1 MKTCVLSILIVLFS
15 VADVSCGNSFYV
27 YNLAVDMI
35 RETDVVFKGGFRTQ
49 MTLEEYIA
57 NDTLSLQIA
66 EIHSQRPRF
75 SWQIFS
81 NKKNTYQRK
90 YRILVA
96 TSKELIDNDNGDVWD
111 SGLVA
116 DSSSVAVEYGGGA
129 LSPATLYYWKV
140 MIVDD
145 RGRKSDFSD
154 AKGFITAHE
163 LDDYTSVLPLEK
175 QSKQPLNITTQGSTA
190 MIDFGKDA
198 FAQMFM
204 RLNSL
209 TGQDTV
215 VVHLGEDLDSVGL
228 VNKKPLG
235 SVRYRKFTIPLDKGY
250 SKYQLIVEPIASNT
264 DPNVNNGAVPVLMP
278 SYIGEVMP
286 FRYAQIDNY
295 SQRLVYSNITR
306 DEVTYPFDDDA
317 ADFRCDDT
325 LLNQIWELCKYS
337 LKATTFAGTFVDGDR
352 ERITYEADT
361 YINQLSYYAVSD
373 QYSIARNSLERLI
386 YHSTWPTEWILQT
399 ALIAYNDYLYTGD
412 IAFLKKYYE
421 DLKMRTMWNLRNDD
435 DHLLHSGGGITDS
448 YLLSHIN
455 THTSSIRDIVDW
467 PPSELNGYHLKECNT
482 AVNAFY
488 YKGLE
493 AFAEIAAALDNNYDA
508 SCFQKYAQEA
518 RDAFNTI
525 LLRPDSLYND
535 GIGANHTSLH
545 GNMLTLAMGITADTC
560 RSAALNF
567 IKKQGMACSPY
578 GAQFLLDAVFEG
590 GDADY
595 ALKLLTDTT
604 LRSWYEMMRSGST
617 ITTESWS
624 HKIKKNQDWNHAW
637 GAAPANIISRRLM
650 GIEPTKPGFARVRIA
665 PQTGRLGYAYIKQPT
680 PRGVITVEIK
690 PSGTSKKRF
699 SVVIPPNM
707 TADIVLPDGS
717 TKVVG
722 SGRWDYVLKN
732 R

>member
-1 MKTCVLSILIVLFS
+1 
-15 VADVSCGNSFYV
+15 
-27 YNLAVDMI
+27 MI

-49 MTLEEYIA
+49 MTLEEYVA
-57 NDTLSLQIA
+57 NDSLSLQVA
-66 EIHSQRPRF
+66 EIHSRRPRF

-81 NKKNTYQRK
+81 TKNNTYQQK

-96 TSKELIDNDNGDVWD
+96 SSKDLIDNNKGDVWD
-111 SGLVA
+111 SGLVV
-116 DSSSVAVEYGGGA
+116 DSSSVAVVYGGGA

-154 AKGFITAHE
+154 AKGFVTAHE

-175 QSKQPLNITTQGSTA
+175 HTKQPLSITLQGTTA

-198 FAQMFM
+198 FSQMFL

-215 VVHLGEDLDSVGL
+215 VVHLGEDLDSLGL
-228 VNKKPLG
+228 VNQKPLG
-235 SVRYRKFTIPLDKGY
+235 NVRYRKFTVALDKGY

-278 SYIGEVMP
+278 GYIGEVMP

-295 SQRLVYSNITR
+295 EQRLVYSNITR

-337 LKATTFAGTFVDGDR
+337 MKATSFAGTFVDGDR

-386 YHSTWPTEWILQT
+386 YHSTWPTEWILQM

-412 IAFLKKYYE
+412 IAFLQKYYE
-421 DLKMRTMWNLRNDD
+421 DLKMRTMWNLRNAN
-435 DHLLHSGGGITDS
+435 DHLLHSGGGITDT

-467 PPSELNGYHLKECNT
+467 PPSELHGYQLKECNT

-508 SCFQKYAQEA
+508 SCFRKYAQEA
-518 RDAFNTI
+518 RNAFNTI

-535 GIGANHTSLH
+535 GIGADHASLH

-578 GAQFLLDAVFEG
+578 GAQFLLDAVFEVN
-590 GDADY
+590 DPDY
-595 ALKLLTDTT
+595 ALKLMTDTT
-604 LRSWYEMMRSGST
+604 LRSWYEMMRNGST

-680 PRGVITVEIK
+680 PRGIITVEIK
-690 PSGTSKKRF
+690 SNGASKKRF
-699 SVVIPPNM
+699 IVEIPPNM
-707 TADIVLPDGS
+707 TADIVLPDGN
-717 TKVVG
+717 TNTVG

>member
-1 MKTCVLSILIVLFS
+1 
-15 VADVSCGNSFYV
+15 
-27 YNLAVDMI
+27 MI

-49 MTLEEYIA
+49 MTLEEYVA
-57 NDTLSLQIA
+57 NDSLSLQVA
-66 EIHSQRPRF
+66 EIHSRRPRF

-81 NKKNTYQRK
+81 TKNNTYQQK

-96 TSKELIDNDNGDVWD
+96 SSKDLIDNNKGDVWD
-111 SGLVA
+111 SGLVV
-116 DSSSVAVEYGGGA
+116 DSSSVAVVYGGGA

-154 AKGFITAHE
+154 AKGFVTAHE

-175 QSKQPLNITTQGSTA
+175 HTKQPLSITLQGTTA

-198 FAQMFM
+198 FSQMFL

-215 VVHLGEDLDSVGL
+215 VVHLGEDLDSLGL
-228 VNKKPLG
+228 VNQKPLG
-235 SVRYRKFTIPLDKGY
+235 NVRYRKFTVALDKGY

-278 SYIGEVMP
+278 GYIGEVMP

-295 SQRLVYSNITR
+295 EQRLVYSNITR

-337 LKATTFAGTFVDGDR
+337 MKATSFAGTFVDGDR

-386 YHSTWPTEWILQT
+386 YHSTWPTEWILQM

-412 IAFLKKYYE
+412 IAFLQKYYE
-421 DLKMRTMWNLRNDD
+421 DLKMRTMWNLRNAN
-435 DHLLHSGGGITDS
+435 DHLLHSGGGITDT

-467 PPSELNGYHLKECNT
+467 PPSELNGYQLKECNT

-508 SCFQKYAQEA
+508 SCFRKYAQEA
-518 RDAFNTI
+518 RNAFNTI

-535 GIGANHTSLH
+535 GIGADHASLH

-578 GAQFLLDAVFEG
+578 GAQFLLDAVFEVN
-590 GDADY
+590 DPDY
-595 ALKLLTDTT
+595 ALKLMTDTT
-604 LRSWYEMMRSGST
+604 LRSWYEMMRDGST

-650 GIEPTKPGFARVRIA
+650 GIVPTKPGFARVRIA

-680 PRGVITVEIK
+680 PRGIITVEIK
-690 PSGTSKKRF
+690 SNGASKKRF
-699 SVVIPPNM
+699 IVEIPPNM
-707 TADIVLPDGS
+707 TADIVLPDGN
-717 TKVVG
+717 TNTVG

>member
-1 MKTCVLSILIVLFS
+1 
-15 VADVSCGNSFYV
+15 
-27 YNLAVDMI
+27 MI

-49 MTLEEYIA
+49 MTLEEYVA
-57 NDTLSLQIA
+57 NDSLSLQVA
-66 EIHSQRPRF
+66 EIHSRRPRF

-81 NKKNTYQRK
+81 TKNNTYQQK

-96 TSKELIDNDNGDVWD
+96 SSKDLIDNNKGDVWD
-111 SGLVA
+111 SGLVV
-116 DSSSVAVEYGGGA
+116 DSSSVAVVYGGGA

-154 AKGFITAHE
+154 AKGFVTAHE

-175 QSKQPLNITTQGSTA
+175 HTKQPLSITLQGTTA

-198 FAQMFM
+198 FSQMFL

-215 VVHLGEDLDSVGL
+215 VVHLGEDLDSLGL
-228 VNKKPLG
+228 VNQKPLG
-235 SVRYRKFTIPLDKGY
+235 NVRYRKFTVALDKGY

-278 SYIGEVMP
+278 GYIGEVMP

-295 SQRLVYSNITR
+295 EQRLVYSNITR

-337 LKATTFAGTFVDGDR
+337 MKATSFAGTFVDGDR

-386 YHSTWPTEWILQT
+386 YHSTWPTEWILQM

-412 IAFLKKYYE
+412 IAFLQKYYE
-421 DLKMRTMWNLRNDD
+421 DLKMRTMWNLRNAN
-435 DHLLHSGGGITDS
+435 DHLLHSGGGITDT

-467 PPSELNGYHLKECNT
+467 PPSELNGYQLKECNT

-508 SCFQKYAQEA
+508 SCFRKYAQEA
-518 RDAFNTI
+518 RNAFNTI

-535 GIGANHTSLH
+535 GIGADHASLH

-578 GAQFLLDAVFEG
+578 GAQFLLDAVFEVN
-590 GDADY
+590 DPDY
-595 ALKLLTDTT
+595 ALKLMTDTT
-604 LRSWYEMMRSGST
+604 LRSWYEMMRDGST

-680 PRGVITVEIK
+680 PRGIITVEIK
-690 PSGTSKKRF
+690 SNGASKKRF
-699 SVVIPPNM
+699 IVEIPPNM
-707 TADIVLPDGS
+707 TADIVLPDGN
-717 TKVVG
+717 TNTVG

>member
-1 MKTCVLSILIVLFS
+1 
-15 VADVSCGNSFYV
+15 
-27 YNLAVDMI
+27 MI

-49 MTLEEYIA
+49 MTLEEYVA
-57 NDTLSLQIA
+57 NDSLSLQVA
-66 EIHSQRPRF
+66 EIHSRRPRF

-96 TSKELIDNDNGDVWD
+96 SSKELIDNDNGDVWD
-111 SGLVA
+111 SGLVV
-116 DSSSVAVEYGGGA
+116 DSLSVAVVYGGGA

-154 AKGFITAHE
+154 VKGFITAND

-175 QSKQPLNITTQGSTA
+175 HTKQPLSITLQGTTA

-198 FAQMFM
+198 FSQMFL

-215 VVHLGEDLDSVGL
+215 VVHLGEDLDSLGL
-228 VNKKPLG
+228 VNQKPLG
-235 SVRYRKFTIPLDKGY
+235 SVRYRKFTVALDKGY

-278 SYIGEVMP
+278 GYIGEVMP

-295 SQRLVYSNITR
+295 THRLVYSNITR

-337 LKATTFAGTFVDGDR
+337 MKATSFAGTFVDGDR

-386 YHSTWPTEWILQT
+386 YHSTWPTEWILQM

-412 IAFLKKYYE
+412 ISFLQKYYE
-421 DLKMRTMWNLRNDD
+421 DLKMRTMWNLRNAN
-435 DHLLHSGGGITDS
+435 DHLLHSGGGIRDS

-467 PPSELNGYHLKECNT
+467 PPSELNGYQLKECNT

-488 YKGLE
+488 YKGFE
-493 AFAEIAAALDNNYDA
+493 VFAKIATALDNIYDA
-508 SCFQKYAQEA
+508 SCFRKYAQEA
-518 RDAFNTI
+518 RNTFNTI
-525 LLRPDSLYND
+525 LLRPDSLYYD
-535 GIGANHTSLH
+535 GIGSQHTSLH

-578 GAQFLLDAVFEG
+578 GAQFLLDAVFEVN
-590 GDADY
+590 DPDY
-595 ALKLLTDTT
+595 ALKLMTDTT
-604 LRSWYEMMRSGST
+604 LRSWYEMMRNGST

-665 PQTGRLGYAYIKQPT
+665 PRTGRLGYAYIKQPT
-680 PRGVITVEIK
+680 PRGIITVEIK
-690 PSGTSKKRF
+690 PDGASKKRF
-699 SVVIPPNM
+699 IVEIPPNM
-707 TADIVLPDGS
+707 TADIVLPDGD
-717 TKVVG
+717 TKTVG

>member
-1 MKTCVLSILIVLFS
+1 
-15 VADVSCGNSFYV
+15 
-27 YNLAVDMI
+27 MI

-49 MTLEEYIA
+49 MTLEEYVA
-57 NDTLSLQIA
+57 NDSLSLQVA
-66 EIHSQRPRF
+66 EIHSKSPRF

-81 NKKNTYQRK
+81 TKNNTYQQK

-96 TSKELIDNDNGDVWD
+96 SSKDLIDNNKGDVWD
-111 SGLVA
+111 SGLVV
-116 DSSSVAVEYGGGA
+116 DSSSVAVVYGGGA

-154 AKGFITAHE
+154 AKGFITAND

-175 QSKQPLNITTQGSTA
+175 HTKQPLSITLQGTTA

-198 FAQMFM
+198 FSQMFL

-215 VVHLGEDLDSVGL
+215 VVHLGEDLDSLGL
-228 VNKKPLG
+228 VNQKPLG
-235 SVRYRKFTIPLDKGY
+235 NVRYRKFMVALDKGY

-278 SYIGEVMP
+278 GYIGEVMP

-295 SQRLVYSNITR
+295 EQRLVYSNITR
-306 DEVTYPFDDDA
+306 DEVTYPFDDNA

-337 LKATTFAGTFVDGDR
+337 MKATSFAGTFVDGDR

-386 YHSTWPTEWILQT
+386 YHSTWPTEWILQM

-412 IAFLKKYYE
+412 IAFLQKYYE
-421 DLKMRTMWNLRNDD
+421 DLKMRTMWNLRNAN
-435 DHLLHSGGGITDS
+435 DHLLHSGGGITDT

-467 PPSELNGYHLKECNT
+467 PPSELNGYQLKECNT

-508 SCFQKYAQEA
+508 SCFRKYAQEA
-518 RDAFNTI
+518 RNAFNTI

-535 GIGANHTSLH
+535 GIGADHASLH

-578 GAQFLLDAVFEG
+578 GAQFLLDAVFEVN
-590 GDADY
+590 DPDY
-595 ALKLLTDTT
+595 ALKLMTDTT
-604 LRSWYEMMRSGST
+604 LRSWYEMMRDGST

-650 GIEPTKPGFARVRIA
+650 GIVPTKPGFARVRIA

-680 PRGVITVEIK
+680 PRGVITMEIK
-690 PSGTSKKRF
+690 PDGASKKRF
-699 SVVIPPNM
+699 TVEIPPNM
-707 TADIVLPDGS
+707 TADIVLPDGD
-717 TKVVG
+717 TKTVG

>member
-1 MKTCVLSILIVLFS
+1 
-15 VADVSCGNSFYV
+15 
-27 YNLAVDMI
+27 MI

-49 MTLEEYIA
+49 MTLEEYVA
-57 NDTLSLQIA
+57 NDSLSLQVA
-66 EIHSQRPRF
+66 EIHSRRPRF

-81 NKKNTYQRK
+81 TKNNTYQQK

-96 TSKELIDNDNGDVWD
+96 SSKDLIDNNKGDVWD
-111 SGLVA
+111 SGLVV
-116 DSSSVAVEYGGGA
+116 DSSSVAVVYGGGA
-129 LSPATLYYWKV
+129 LSPTTLYYWKV

-154 AKGFITAHE
+154 AKGFVTAHD

-175 QSKQPLNITTQGSTA
+175 HTKQPLSITLQGTTA

-198 FAQMFM
+198 FSQMFL

-215 VVHLGEDLDSVGL
+215 VVHLGEDLDSLGL
-228 VNKKPLG
+228 VNQKPLG
-235 SVRYRKFTIPLDKGY
+235 NVRYRKFTVALDKGY

-278 SYIGEVMP
+278 GYIGEVMP

-295 SQRLVYSNITR
+295 EQRLVYSNITR

-337 LKATTFAGTFVDGDR
+337 MKATSFAGTFVDGDR

-386 YHSTWPTEWILQT
+386 YHSTWPTEWILQM

-412 IAFLKKYYE
+412 IAFLQKYYE
-421 DLKMRTMWNLRNDD
+421 DLKMRTMWNLRNAN
-435 DHLLHSGGGITDS
+435 DHLLHSGGGITDT

-467 PPSELNGYHLKECNT
+467 PPSELNGYQLKECNT

-493 AFAEIAAALDNNYDA
+493 AFAEIAAALDNKYDA
-508 SCFQKYAQEA
+508 SCFRKYAQEA
-518 RDAFNTI
+518 RDAFNTV

-578 GAQFLLDAVFEG
+578 GAQFLLDAVFEVN
-590 GDADY
+590 DPDY
-595 ALKLLTDTT
+595 AIKLMTDTT
-604 LRSWYEMMRSGST
+604 LRSWYEMMRDGST

-690 PSGTSKKRF
+690 PDGASKKRF
-699 SVVIPPNM
+699 IVEIPPNM
-707 TADIVLPDGS
+707 TADIVLPDGD
-717 TKVVG
+717 TNTVG

>member
-1 MKTCVLSILIVLFS
+1 
-15 VADVSCGNSFYV
+15 
-27 YNLAVDMI
+27 MI
-35 RETDVVFKGGFRTQ
+35 RETNVVFQDGFRTQ

-57 NDTLSLQIA
+57 NDSLSLQVA
-66 EIHSQRPRF
+66 EIHSRRPRF

-81 NKKNTYQRK
+81 TKNNTYQQK

-96 TSKELIDNDNGDVWD
+96 SSKDLIDNNKGDVWD
-111 SGLVA
+111 SGLVV
-116 DSSSVAVEYGGGA
+116 DSSSVAVVYGGGA

-154 AKGFITAHE
+154 AKGFVTAHD

-175 QSKQPLNITTQGSTA
+175 HTKQPLSITLQGTTA

-198 FAQMFM
+198 FSQMFL

-215 VVHLGEDLDSVGL
+215 VVHLGEDLDSLGL
-228 VNKKPLG
+228 VNQKPLG
-235 SVRYRKFTIPLDKGY
+235 NVRYRKFTVALDKGY

-278 SYIGEVMP
+278 GYIGEVMP

-295 SQRLVYSNITR
+295 EQRLVYSNITR

-337 LKATTFAGTFVDGDR
+337 MKATSFAGTFVDGDR

-386 YHSTWPTEWILQT
+386 YHSTWPTEWILQM

-412 IAFLKKYYE
+412 IAFLQKYYE
-421 DLKMRTMWNLRNDD
+421 DLKMRTMWNLRNAN
-435 DHLLHSGGGITDS
+435 DHLLHSGGGIRDT

-467 PPSELNGYHLKECNT
+467 PPSELNGYQLKECNT

-493 AFAEIAAALDNNYDA
+493 AFAEIAAALDNSYDA
-508 SCFQKYAQEA
+508 SCFRKYAQEA
-518 RDAFNTI
+518 RNAFNTI

-535 GIGANHTSLH
+535 GIGADHASLH

-578 GAQFLLDAVFEG
+578 GAQFLLDAVFEVN
-590 GDADY
+590 DPDY
-595 ALKLLTDTT
+595 ALKLMTDTT
-604 LRSWYEMMRSGST
+604 LRSWYEMMRDGST

-690 PSGTSKKRF
+690 PDGASKKRF
-699 SVVIPPNM
+699 IVEIPPNM
-707 TADIVLPDGS
+707 TADIVLPDGD
-717 TKVVG
+717 TKTVG

>member
-1 MKTCVLSILIVLFS
+1 
-15 VADVSCGNSFYV
+15 
-27 YNLAVDMI
+27 MI

-49 MTLEEYIA
+49 MTLEEYVA
-57 NDTLSLQIA
+57 NDSLSLQVA
-66 EIHSQRPRF
+66 EIHSRRPKF

-81 NKKNTYQRK
+81 TKNNTYQQK

-96 TSKELIDNDNGDVWD
+96 SSKELIDNDNGDVWD
-111 SGLVA
+111 SGLVV
-116 DSSSVAVEYGGGA
+116 DSSSVAVVYGGGA
-129 LSPATLYYWKV
+129 LNPATLYYWKV

-154 AKGFITAHE
+154 VKGFVTAND

-175 QSKQPLNITTQGSTA
+175 HTKQPLSITLQGTTA

-198 FAQMFM
+198 FSQMFL

-215 VVHLGEDLDSVGL
+215 VVHLGEDLDSLGL
-228 VNKKPLG
+228 VNQKPLG
-235 SVRYRKFTIPLDKGY
+235 SVRYRKFTVALDKGY
-250 SKYQLIVEPIASNT
+250 YKYQLIVEPIASNT

-295 SQRLVYSNITR
+295 THRLVYSNITR

-337 LKATTFAGTFVDGDR
+337 MKATSFAGTFVDGDR

-399 ALIAYNDYLYTGD
+399 ILIAYNDYLYTGD
-412 IAFLKKYYE
+412 ISFLRSNYE
-421 DLKMRTMWNLRNDD
+421 NLKMRTLWNLRNSD
-435 DHLLHSGGGITDS
+435 DHLLYSGNDIKDS
-448 YLLSHIN
+448 YLLVHIN
-455 THTSSIRDIVDW
+455 TPSQYLRDIIDW
-467 PPSELNGYHLKECNT
+467 PPSEQDDYKIMECNT
-482 AVNAFY
+482 VINAFY
-488 YKGLE
+488 YKALSL
-493 AFAEIAAALDNNYDA
+493 FAEIAAALDNNYDA
-508 SCFQKYAQEA
+508 ECFRKYAQEVHEA
-518 RDAFNTI
+518 INENMLGT
-525 LLRPDSLYND
+525 DSLYFD
-535 GIGANHTSLH
+535 AISSNHSSLH
-545 GNMLTLAMGITADTC
+545 ANMLPLAMGIVNDTC
-560 RSAALNF
+560 RAAVLNF
-567 IKKQGMACSPY
+567 IKNRGMVCSPY
-578 GAQFLLDAVFEG
+578 GAQFLLDAVFEAK
-590 GDADY
+590 DPDY
-595 ALKLLTDTT
+595 ALSLLTDTSQ
-604 LRSWYEMMRSGST
+604 RSWYQMIRRGST
-617 ITTESWS
+617 MTTEGWNLDT
-624 HKIKKNQDWNHAW
+624 KDNQDWNHAW

-650 GIEPTKPGFARVRIA
+650 GIVPTKPGFARVRIA

-690 PSGTSKKRF
+690 PDGASKKRF
-699 SVVIPPNM
+699 TVEIPPNM
-707 TADIVLPDGS
+707 TADIVLPDGD
-717 TKVVG
+717 TKTVG

>member
-1 MKTCVLSILIVLFS
+1 MLSILIVLFS
-15 VADVSCGNSFYV
+15 VANVSCGSSFYV

-35 RETDVVFKGGFRTQ
+35 RETDVVFNGGFRTQ

-57 NDTLSLQIA
+57 NDSLSLQIA

-81 NKKNTYQRK
+81 TKKNTYQRK

-96 TSKELIDNDNGDVWD
+96 TSKELIDNNKGDVWD
-111 SGLVA
+111 SGLVT
-116 DSSSVAVEYGGGA
+116 DSSSVAVVYGGGA

-154 AKGFITAHE
+154 AKGFVTAHE

-175 QSKQPLNITTQGSTA
+175 LKQQPQNITINGTSA
-190 MIDFGKDA
+190 LIDFGNDA
-198 FAQMFM
+198 FGQLALK
-204 RLNSL
+204 LNSL
-209 TGQDTV
+209 LGNETV
-215 VVHLGEDLDSVGL
+215 ALHLGEALDSSGR
-228 VNKKPLG
+228 VNQKPSG
-235 SVRYRKFTIPLDKGY
+235 SLRYRRFTVLLDKGY
-250 SKYQLIVEPIASNT
+250 SKYKIKIDPISTNT

-278 SYIGEVMP
+278 DYIGEVMP
-286 FRYAQIDNY
+286 FRYVQIDNY
-295 SQRLVYSNITR
+295 KHHLVYHNFIR
-306 DEVTYPFDDDA
+306 EMVVYPFDDDA
-317 ADFRCDDT
+317 AEFRSDDT
-325 LLNQIWELCKYS
+325 LLNQIWNLCKHTM
-337 LKATTFAGTFVDGDR
+337 KATTFAGAFVDGDR

-361 YINQLSYYAVSD
+361 YINQLSFYAVSD

-412 IAFLKKYYE
+412 ISFLQNNYE
-421 DLKMRTMWNLRNDD
+421 NLKMRTLWNLRNSD
-435 DHLLHSGGGITDS
+435 DHLLYSGKDIKDS

-455 THTSSIRDIVDW
+455 TPSQYLRDIIDW
-467 PPSELNGYHLKECNT
+467 PPSEQDDYKKMNCNT
-482 AVNAFY
+482 VVNAFY
-488 YKGLE
+488 YKALSL
-493 AFAEIAAALDNNYDA
+493 FAEIAAALDNNYDA
-508 SCFQKYAQEA
+508 ACFRKYAQEVREA
-518 RDAFNTI
+518 INKKM
-525 LLRPDSLYND
+525 LGSDSLYFD
-535 GIGANHTSLH
+535 AISSKHSSLH
-545 GNMLTLAMGITADTC
+545 ANMLPLAMGIVNDTC
-560 RSAALNF
+560 RTAVLNF
-567 IKKQGMACSPY
+567 IKKRGMVCSPY
-578 GAQFLLDAVFEG
+578 GAQFLLDAVFEAM
-590 GDADY
+590 DPDY
-595 ALKLLTDTT
+595 ALSLLTDTSQ
-604 LRSWYEMMRSGST
+604 RSWYQMIRSGST
-617 ITTESWS
+617 MTTEGWS
-624 HKIKKNQDWNHAW
+624 FDTKDNQDWNHAW

-665 PQTGRLGYAYIKQPT
+665 PQIGRLGYAYIKQPT
-680 PRGVITVEIK
+680 PRGIITVEIK

-722 SGRWDYVLKN
+722 SGRWDYVLKI